1 MSDRIAVIRDGKT
14 IYLAKKSSSY
24 LESELATEEGFFKFY
39 TSVVPDSED
48 CVDFSQTR
56 IHRYHNGLEFS
67 LCGLPEEADVIA
79 EYMEICGE
87 GELAFDLG
95 AYCGVSTYHLAKRFN
110 RVVAVEPDPDAYAC
124 LVENVGR
131 HDLKNV
137 TTLNIAVMD
146 SDLPQRFCA
155 DGQPGSHIAWD
166 WRRNRGKVIE
176 VYAKTLPGLMIQY
189 GEPEFVKMDIEGAE
203 LQVLG
208 LGTLPRAV
216 FAVDATHLVD
226 HQTTQ
231 ERVET
236 LLQMRGFKTKATELG
251 TVVGYPQNAWLEYS
265 SEWPDNQKFR
275 LVRG

>member
-1 MSDRIAVIRDGKT
+1 MRIERDGRTIILRDANAAYAESELGTAEGFEKFYSSLVPDNGVLDFTEPRLHTYRDGKQ
-14 IYLAKKSSSY
+14 
-24 LESELATEEGFFKFY
+24 FK
-39 TSVVPDSED
+39 
-48 CVDFSQTR
+48 
-56 IHRYHNGLEFS
+56 

-110 RVVAVEPDPDAYAC
+110 RVLAVEPDPEAYAC
-124 LVENVGR
+124 LLENVAM
-131 HDLKNV
+131 HDLRNV

-146 SDLPQRFCA
+146 SCLPQMFCS

-166 WRRNRGKVIE
+166 WRRNRGNVIE
-176 VYAKTLPGLMIQY
+176 VFAKTLPSLVIQY

-226 HQTTQ
+226 HQTTH
-231 ERVET
+231 ERVRT
-236 LLQMRGFKTKATELG
+236 LLKVRGFKTRTTELG
-251 TVVGYPQNAWLEYS
+251 TVIGYPHNAWLEYS
-265 SEWPDNQKFR
+265 SEWPDSQKFR